1 MAKLNKMNWT
11 AVTQPLKWSVGYAI
25 IIPFRRFS
33 LFHYSTPNKGIIISV
48 IPLFLLQKGY
58 SSVFQSQKSPS
69 LLCHYLSSVSD
80 LVSPHV
86 MEFKTVLDSGLQA
99 RDSGFQKLARFRNP
113 QVRICRIPNFLTGCV
128 GETYLFINHF

>member
-48 IPLFLLQKGY
+48 IPLFLLQK
-58 SSVFQSQKSPS
+58 SPS
-69 LLCHYLSSVSD
+69 LLCHYFSSTSY

-86 MEFKTVLDSGLQA
+86 MESKTVLDSGLHA
-99 RDSGFQKLARFRNP
+99 MDSGFQKLARFRNP
-113 QVRICRIPNFLTGCV
+113 QVRICRIPDFLTGCV

>member
-25 IIPFRRFS
+25 IIPFQRFS